1 MWERT
6 PEQIE
11 KDHRAAEMRSRSMT
25 YEQIGQQLGVTRQAA
40 HKMVQRAIE
49 DIPKE
54 GGENARAMELMKLD
68 YIERRAFVIA
78 NTKHPSISNSGKVVV
93 RDGGGEIEDDAPVLK
108 ALDTLLK
115 VSLTRS
121 KLLGLNAPTQ
131 TELTG
136 IVATV
141 DVTQGADKAREQVLR
156 LLSRLRDED
165 SLTEANEIISISALE
180 TD

>member
-1 MWERT
+1 
-6 PEQIE
+6 
-11 KDHRAAEMRSRSMT
+11 MT

-78 NTKHPSISNSGKVVV
+78 NTKHPTISAGGKVVV
-93 RDGGGEIEDDAPVLK
+93 RQGGGEVEDEAPVLK

-141 DVTQGADKAREQVLR
+141 DISQGSDRAREQVLS
-156 LLSRLRDED
+156 LLNRLRDDD
-165 SLTEANEIISISALE
+165 SMTEVHKIISISAPE
-180 TD
+180 TE

>member
-25 YEQIGQQLGVTRQAA
+25 YEQIGNQLGVTRQAA
-40 HKMVQRAIE
+40 HQMVQRAIN
-49 DIPKE
+49 DIPKD
-54 GGENARAMELMKLD
+54 GGEQALAMELMKLD

-78 NTKHPSISNSGKVVV
+78 TTKHPVISNGGKVVL
-93 RDGGGEIEDDAPVLK
+93 RSGGVEIEDDTPILK

-115 VSLTRS
+115 VSQTRA
-121 KLLGLNAPTQ
+121 KLLGLNAPTR

-136 IVATV
+136 K
-141 DVTQGADKAREQVLR
+141 DGAPIQVEAIKER
-156 LLSRLRDED
+156 LELFLE
-165 SLTEANEIISISALE
+165 SLNG
-180 TD
+180 